1 MNHGKRLFAVG
12 IGLLMTVSC
21 IFPSYGTKNDVNDA
35 KKKASSMEDQ
45 KKEVESAL
53 KELEGLKADTASYV
67 KGLDDKLAVY
77 NKQLTAL
84 TAQISA
90 KEEQIKTAQ
99 ADLETAK
106 KAQEHQYRNMKLRIQ
121 YMYEKGETNY
131 LDLLF
136 KSADLTQLYNRAEYI
151 RSIAAYDRRMLEDYK
166 KTKKS

>member
-67 KGLDDKLAVY
+67 KGLDDKLAV
-77 NKQLTAL
+77 
-84 TAQISA
+84 
-90 KEEQIKTAQ
+90 
-99 ADLETAK
+99 
-106 KAQEHQYRNMKLRIQ
+106 
-121 YMYEKGETNY
+121 
-131 LDLLF
+131 
-136 KSADLTQLYNRAEYI
+136 
-151 RSIAAYDRRMLEDYK
+151 
-166 KTKKS
+166 